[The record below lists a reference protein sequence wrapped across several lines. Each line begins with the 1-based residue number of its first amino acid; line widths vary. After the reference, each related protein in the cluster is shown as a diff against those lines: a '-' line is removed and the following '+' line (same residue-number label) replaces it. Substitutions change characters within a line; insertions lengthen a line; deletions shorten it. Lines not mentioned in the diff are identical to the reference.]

1 MISKFS
7 FPIPVLFGPGAV
19 EGLREELASRG
30 VRRPMMV
37 SSRDMVGAPALKR
50 VQRALGECVV
60 FTGLDPEPAEQSVMD
75 GAECF
80 VMEGCDGLV
89 AAGGGPVID
98 AAKAIRLKVHHPLP
112 LSGYSGPAAGVERIT
127 AEMPPCLAVPL
138 SGGRGSEVD
147 DCAVI
152 RIPKHRKLIT
162 LRSQFLLPSAAI
174 VDPELTIELGPA
186 ETAACGM
193 ESLAQSIESHLSR
206 TFHPVCGA
214 IAMEAARLVLQHLG
228 SAVTNG
234 RNIEARS
241 ALALSSL
248 MAGIA
253 SQKGAGAARSM
264 ILALVLETH
273 VSAGAAAAMV
283 LPAVLEFNREQSA
296 HDIERLT
303 RCLGVEDLT
312 AALGALRRET
322 GTDVRLRSLGVA
334 EEALP
339 GLAQAAFTDHAH
351 HSNPRPCTV
360 EDFAALFRQAW

>member
-19 EGLREELASRG
+19 EGLREELAARG
-30 VRRPMMV
+30 MRRPMLV
-37 SSRDMVGAPALKR
+37 SSRDMVDTPTLKR

-60 FTGLDPEPAEQSVMD
+60 FIDLDRDPSEQSVMD

-98 AAKAIRLKVHHPLP
+98 AAKAIRLKVNHPLP
-112 LSGYSGPAAGVERIT
+112 LSDYGQSAAGAQRIT
-127 AEMPPCLAVPL
+127 VEMPPCIAVPL

-147 DCAVI
+147 ASAVI
-152 RIPKHRKLIT
+152 RIPRYRKLIT
-162 LRSQFLLPSAAI
+162 LRSEFLLPSAAV

-193 ESLAQSIESHLSR
+193 ESLAQSIESYLS
-206 TFHPVCGA
+206 TMFHPICDA
-214 IAMEAARLVLQHLG
+214 IAMESAKLVWQHLG
-228 SAVTNG
+228 PAVANG

-241 ALALSSL
+241 ALALASL

-253 SQKGAGAARSM
+253 SQKGTGAARCM
-264 ILALVLETH
+264 TLALSLETG
-273 VSAGAAAAMV
+273 VSQGAAAAMV
-283 LPAVLEFNREQSA
+283 LPAVLDFNREQA
-296 HDIERLT
+296 GPGIANLARY
-303 RCLGVEDLT
+303 LGVEDLT
-312 AALGALRRET
+312 GALA
-322 GTDVRLRSLGVA
+322 VLRKDIAMDTCLKSLGLA
-334 EEALP
+334 EESLN
-339 GLAQAAFTDHAH
+339 GLAQTAFADHAH

-360 EDFAALFRQAW
+360 EDFVAMFREAW